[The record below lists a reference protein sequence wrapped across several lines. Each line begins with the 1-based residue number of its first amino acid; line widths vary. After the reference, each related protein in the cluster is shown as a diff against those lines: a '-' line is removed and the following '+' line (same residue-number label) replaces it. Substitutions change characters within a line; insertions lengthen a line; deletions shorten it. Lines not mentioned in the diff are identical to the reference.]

1 MIGVG
6 MGEEVPRP
14 NVACA
19 GWRDVATDG
28 DAGA

>member
-6 MGEEVPRP
+6 TGEKVPRP

-19 GWRDVATDG
+19 GWRDVAADG
-28 DAGA
+28 DAG